1 MNIICDKN
9 ILNENITSVSK
20 AVSTHSNIPVLE
32 GIFIKAE
39 ENGCITLIAND
50 MEMGIEAK
58 IEAEVKEAG
67 QTVLNARMFSNIIK
81 NLPDNKVIINVNE
94 KNMCTIKSGN
104 SKFEIMGMDPMDFPE
119 LPAVNPEYS
128 IKISKKSLKEMITKT
143 IFCASSSDNRPVLK
157 GCLLE
162 IAFSS

>member
-58 IEAEVKEAG
+58 IEAEVKESG

-81 NLPDNKVIINVNE
+81 NLPA
-94 KNMCTIKSGN
+94 G
-104 SKFEIMGMDPMDFPE
+104 
-119 LPAVNPEYS
+119 
-128 IKISKKSLKEMITKT
+128 ISKNAEIVYNIMSDGINELDEIKRKSELEVRHILVALTELEMLGFAEAYAPNCYRIK
-143 IFCASSSDNRPVLK
+143 
-157 GCLLE
+157 
-162 IAFSS
+162 